1 MDTQAKNE
9 QVVYPELSYRLVGC
23 AYTVFNALGFGL
35 SEKTYQK
42 AYAEE
47 LALASLK
54 FVRERMVVLS
64 YRDKPLAKFFLDFDV
79 EDKIII
85 ELKVRPRL
93 GYIDIKQTQQYLKIT
108 GYKLA
113 ILIYYTKEGVKYRR
127 ILNVR

>member
-47 LALASLK
+47 LALASLE

-108 GYKLA
+108 VYKLA

>member
-1 MDTQAKNE
+1 MKND
-9 QVVYPELSYRLVGC
+9 QVVYPELSYQLVGR
-23 AYTVFNALGFGL
+23 AYAVFNALGFGL
-35 SEKTYQK
+35 LEKTYQK

-47 LALASLK
+47 LVAASLK

-108 GYKLA
+108 GYKLV
-113 ILIYYTKEGVKYRR
+113 ILIYFTKDGVKYRR

>member
-1 MDTQAKNE
+1 MDAQVKNE

-23 AYTVFNALGFGL
+23 AYAVFNALGFGL

-47 LALASLK
+47 LTQASLK
-54 FVRERMVVLS
+54 FVRERMIVLS
-64 YRDKPLAKFFLDFDV
+64 YRDKPLARFFLGFDV

-93 GYIDIKQTQQYLKIT
+93 GHVDIKQTQQYLKIT

-113 ILIYYTKEGVKYRR
+113 ILIYYIKEGVKYRR
-127 ILNVR
+127 ILDVR